1 MWPSSSTAWC
11 DPLTQ
16 PLRHGSE
23 KMRVTPRKERWRY
36 IFEAAPYICTF
47 FYRAPKWEKT
57 GKISLSSLHWVR
69 LSLFNGPDI
78 QPPPPT
84 HLTFANWPRNSRG
97 TKQSGPVRNL
107 VNMQVW
113 PLVPG
118 KIVAPQKE
126 VRGRVAMVKQTQ
138 YDPSHIFM
146 FWPLAEKMSTVM
158 AFSPTL
164 CTLNVCS
171 RIRMMP
177 QDAIEV
183 DAGCAWHSTWIAL
196 TWLMASRGKKIK
208 KVD

>member
-23 KMRVTPRKERWRY
+23 KMSVTPRKERWRY

-107 VNMQVW
+107 ANMQVW
-113 PLVPG
+113 PFFFFLPNWVPS
-118 KIVAPQKE
+118 KNF
-126 VRGRVAMVKQTQ
+126 KQAKLL
-138 YDPSHIFM
+138 PH
-146 FWPLAEKMSTVM
+146 
-158 AFSPTL
+158 
-164 CTLNVCS
+164 
-171 RIRMMP
+171 
-177 QDAIEV
+177 
-183 DAGCAWHSTWIAL
+183 
-196 TWLMASRGKKIK
+196 KKRWGGELPW
-208 KVD
+208 